1 MEYIYIWDIY
11 IYMGL
16 SDGETTQIPC
26 LQFRRPAAENHLK
39 ITTSRLCPF
48 DRASLGKFPSYMGY
62 IAL

>member
-1 MEYIYIWDIY
+1 
-11 IYMGL
+11 MGL

-48 DRASLGKFPSYMGY
+48 VWRIPGSVSPSY
-62 IAL
+62 